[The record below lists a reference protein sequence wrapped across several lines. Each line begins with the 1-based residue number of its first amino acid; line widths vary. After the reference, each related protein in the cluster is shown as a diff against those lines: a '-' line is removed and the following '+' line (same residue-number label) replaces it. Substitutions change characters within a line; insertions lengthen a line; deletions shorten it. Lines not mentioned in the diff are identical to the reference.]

1 MLDDKFIEK
10 VAELARTVVCPPDEK
25 WFDLKLSREEEEDMS
40 DQQAVSNVFRDLT
53 ADVPTLMNWIDR
65 VYSSIDQWDEAELRK
80 ACKGMHDEI
89 IRLRAANEELRSQ
102 DA

>member
-40 DQQAVSNVFRDLT
+40 DQPSEEQAKQISH
-53 ADVPTLMNWIDR
+53 
-65 VYSSIDQWDEAELRK
+65 SSIDQWDEAELRK
-80 ACKGMHDEI
+80 ACKGMHAEI